1 MIKHLVFGT
10 ALMLCTSVS
19 AQTMISKYRPGQTA
33 EGAVYFLPKT
43 ALRISVL
50 VEKTTYTPGEL
61 SQYAKKYLS
70 LQDVSEDDDISHRV
84 LSLGLTS
91 FALADTT
98 KCFAVKLNAKSNATN
113 MVIGDD
119 GILQAINA
127 LPATTAQPKEFV
139 PSKRKEL
146 INPKTLLNADILSAG
161 STAKM
166 AELVAQ
172 EIYDIRESKSLLTKG
187 QADFMPKDGEQL
199 RLMLQQLDEQDE
211 ALTSMFKGTT
221 RKDTIE
227 HILTYCPV
235 PGKDKEVLFRLSKR
249 RGVIDSDDLSGAP
262 YYICIE
268 NLNTVPSEAEVNAK
282 NKKKKE
288 EEDGIY
294 VNVPSKIRVTILK
307 ATKPMGSFEL
317 HAAQYG
323 HKELLGGD
331 LFNKKFTTHLILN
344 PTTGA
349 VQKLDAE
356 QPK

>member
-1 MIKHLVFGT
+1 MIKTLVLGT
-10 ALMLCTSVS
+10 ALTLFTSAS
-19 AQTMISKYRPGQTA
+19 AQTMISKYRPGQTT
-33 EGAVYFLPKT
+33 EGAVYYLPKT

-61 SQYAKKYLS
+61 SQYARKYLS
-70 LQDVSEDDDISHRV
+70 LQDVKGESETSHRV

-91 FALADTT
+91 FAQPDTA
-98 KCFAVKLNAKSNATN
+98 KCFAVKFNAKSNASN

-119 GILQAINA
+119 GILLALNA
-127 LPATTAQPKEFV
+127 LPSTVTQPRTFE
-139 PSKRKEL
+139 PAKRKEPT
-146 INPKTLLNADILSAG
+146 NPKALLNADILSAG

-211 ALTSMFKGTT
+211 ALTSMFKGTI
-221 RKDTIE
+221 RKDTTE

-235 PGKDKEVLFRLSKR
+235 PGTDKEVLFRLSMQ
-249 RGVIDSDDLSGAP
+249 RGLIDSDDLSGAP
-262 YYICIE
+262 YYICID
-268 NLNTVPSEAEVNAK
+268 NLNTVPSEAEKNAR

-294 VNVPSKIRVTILK
+294 VNVPGKIKVSILK
-307 ATKPMGSFEL
+307 GTKPMGSFEL

-323 HKELLGGD
+323 YTELLSGD
-331 LFNKKFTTHLILN
+331 LFNKKYTTRVILN

-349 VQKLDAE
+349 VNKLEAE

>member
-1 MIKHLVFGT
+1 MTRPLVFAT
-10 ALMLCTSVS
+10 ALMLCTAAV
-19 AQTMISKYRPGQTA
+19 AQTPISKYRPGQTT
-33 EGAVYFLPKT
+33 EGAVYYLPKT

-61 SQYAKKYLS
+61 SQYAKKYMK
-70 LQDVSEDDDISHRV
+70 LQDVSDESETSHRV
-84 LSLGLTS
+84 LSLGLTPL
-91 FALADTT
+91 AQADTT
-98 KCFAVKLNAKSNATN
+98 KCYAVKLNAKSSATN

-127 LPATTAQPKEFV
+127 QPVPVTQPKTFE
-139 PSKRKEL
+139 PAPRKKA
-146 INPKTLLNADILSAG
+146 IDPKTLLNADILSSG

-199 RLMLQQLDEQDE
+199 RLMLQQLNEQDE
-211 ALTSMFKGTT
+211 ALTSMFKGTV
-221 RKDTIE
+221 RKDTTE
-227 HILTYCPV
+227 HILIYCPV

-249 RGVIDSDDLSGAP
+249 RGLIDNDDLSGAP
-262 YYICIE
+262 YYICVE
-268 NLNTVPSEAEVNAK
+268 NLNTVPSEAENNAK
-282 NKKKKE
+282 NKKKKD

-294 VNVPSKIRVTILK
+294 VNVPSKIKVTILK

-323 HKELLGGD
+323 HTELLSGD
-331 LFNKKFTTHLILN
+331 LFNKKFTTHLTLN
-344 PTTGA
+344 PTTGS
-349 VQKLDAE
+349 VNKLEAE